1 MENWRCDD
9 KNEATFKTTYMNEKK
24 DVCEQWNFF
33 GTYVKAVRFT
43 HDTRSFF
50 LRFYLQKR
58 IVCTPFSKIFFW
70 EKIPFNSTNTSF
82 THNVLHCL
90 RFSFVCTLS
99 CFQRSKYQIFHLLQQ
114 HTSFWFSFATKW
126 LSSNLGSFFFLV
138 LFICIG
144 CD

>member
-50 LRFYLQKR
+50 AILLAKA
-58 IVCTPFSKIFFW
+58 
-70 EKIPFNSTNTSF
+70 N
-82 THNVLHCL
+82 CL
-90 RFSFVCTLS
+90 YT
-99 CFQRSKYQIFHLLQQ
+99 I
-114 HTSFWFSFATKW
+114 
-126 LSSNLGSFFFLV
+126 
-138 LFICIG
+138 
-144 CD
+144 